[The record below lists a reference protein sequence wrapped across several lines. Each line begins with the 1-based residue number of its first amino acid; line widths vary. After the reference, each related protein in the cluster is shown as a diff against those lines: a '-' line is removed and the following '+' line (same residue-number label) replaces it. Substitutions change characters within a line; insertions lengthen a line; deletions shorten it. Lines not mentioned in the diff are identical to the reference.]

1 MQNKVSNPNSFGNDK
16 FWDKVEPEFFE
27 VYNTIEDDFTKTIF
41 ALERQ
46 NLVAGGGAW
55 GVAVIALTRVYTPTK
70 DMSHEDA
77 IKFYEDLLEKVE
89 SELFAAKQ
97 SGNFD
102 EEEYLKIK
110 MKESVIEN
118 FDGLSTFFIPK
129 TLKK

>member
-1 MQNKVSNPNSFGNDK
+1 M
-16 FWDKVEPEFFE
+16 
-27 VYNTIEDDFTKTIF
+27 
-41 ALERQ
+41 
-46 NLVAGGGAW
+46 
-55 GVAVIALTRVYTPTK
+55 VYTPTK

-89 SELFAAKQ
+89 SELFTAKQ